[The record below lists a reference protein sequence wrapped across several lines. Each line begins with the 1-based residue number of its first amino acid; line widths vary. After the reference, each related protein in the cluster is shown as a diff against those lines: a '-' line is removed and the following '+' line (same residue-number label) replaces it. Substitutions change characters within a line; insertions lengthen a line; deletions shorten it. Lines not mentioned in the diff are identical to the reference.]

1 MMRQKTLDGFD
12 FEVVSTIKV
21 LPKPNQ
27 DERIQWDKLCLN
39 PRTKQPESLTAYF
52 ARYLAAG
59 FKAEDIRESL
69 IWDMQ
74 KRGLKWSYEHE
85 RRFEI
90 AMTARTGE
98 NKTHI
103 KPVKKEIMKLLRR

>member
-1 MMRQKTLDGFD
+1 MIHQKTLDGFD

-21 LPKPNQ
+21 LPRPSQ
-27 DERIQWDKLCLN
+27 DERIQWDKLIIN
-39 PRTKQPESLTAYF
+39 PKSKQGESLTSYF

-69 IWDMQ
+69 VWDMQ

-98 NKTHI
+98 NKTHV
-103 KPVKKEIMKLLRR
+103 KPMKKEIIKFLR